1 MRDQNKKKTSKNNK
15 KIEIKETRTKF
26 KTNKN

>member
-1 MRDQNKKKTSKNNK
+1 MKLKKKTSKNNK